1 MAISRS
7 LLIRLLLLISIAAL
21 TSCATKNTEIVYS
34 SLAPH
39 PESLGGAM
47 VIATNDK
54 IRVTSGDAVDNKDL
68 GGYVAMHSLEVD
80 AMNAENVRLRKLL
93 SKGNSQ

>member
-1 MAISRS
+1 
-7 LLIRLLLLISIAAL
+7 
-21 TSCATKNTEIVYS
+21 
-34 SLAPH
+34 
-39 PESLGGAM
+39 M